1 MEELIQMQYL
11 TVSRDIEG
19 ESGIVNLRVHD
30 ILFME
35 FSIPADRVVVH
46 TMEEQF
52 YMNGTLKYWSGML
65 SASGYT
71 FRNVDRNLVNVDRI
85 MLIDSVYKKAY
96 FEPEIHK
103 GSKCCTMA
111 FKRYNKIKE
120 ELLAYNPGI
129 LII

>member
-96 FEPEIHK
+96 FEPEIQK

-129 LII
+129 LIV